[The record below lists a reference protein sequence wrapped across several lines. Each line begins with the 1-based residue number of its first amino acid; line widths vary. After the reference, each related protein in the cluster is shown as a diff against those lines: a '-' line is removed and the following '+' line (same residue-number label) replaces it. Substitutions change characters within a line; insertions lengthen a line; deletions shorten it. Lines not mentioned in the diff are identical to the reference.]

1 MKFGLFAD
9 TKALCRVCM
18 TATDGHRTDLYD
30 GTSLVAGQPSLHEM
44 LKAICAAVFD
54 KSDADYPPGF
64 PTQVCANCRN
74 AILVAFKLHQTCIET
89 DRRLGELLA
98 LKWELQDLGGGG
110 ESGDP
115 LRSSNEIGEIT
126 DKSFELGGDGTAQIV
141 IHPGPNDQNNVSC
154 PMSEEKI
161 KVEEL
166 DLMDESGIDGHDSS
180 SIDQEEIA
188 NEVGNE
194 MECGQTLQNTARL
207 RKHLRTRCA
216 KLKALSLTNKEV
228 AIRTC
233 RVCGKFHQSVR
244 RLFEHMKQDHP
255 GRNKLGLVV
264 VRKRNQCSKCQE
276 SFPTKS
282 ALTKHRQVH
291 NAPFKC
297 SICGKEL
304 LTKQA
309 LKGHIMRHSDI
320 KPHNCDLCPLRF
332 YTTQELKSHM
342 LLHAKQ
348 QNAIREIKLH
358 KCKTCNAAFPTKEAL
373 TKHRPTHN
381 VPSNCS
387 VCGKTLNSSAA
398 LKVHMM
404 RHADTKAH
412 CCELCPLRFYT
423 KGDLYNHKA
432 SHIQQRTHIC
442 DICGS
447 KFAKQSALKR
457 HVKLVHEGLRPFEC
471 QICGF
476 KLFTSTQLKRHLL
489 GHSKEKPY
497 KCELCTQAFVKT
509 DELANHV
516 ARKHRGGLPY
526 PCDRCDE
533 SFRLMTELRHH
544 YRVHVQA
551 GEQID
556 EMRFTAMATL
566 QRIFARDKQ
575 KLPEEGNCAK

>member
-54 KSDADYPPGF
+54 KSDADYPPGL

-115 LRSSNEIGEIT
+115 LRS
-126 DKSFELGGDGTAQIV
+126 
-141 IHPGPNDQNNVSC
+141 
-154 PMSEEKI
+154 
-161 KVEEL
+161 
-166 DLMDESGIDGHDSS
+166 
-180 SIDQEEIA
+180 
-188 NEVGNE
+188 
-194 MECGQTLQNTARL
+194 R
-207 RKHLRTRCA
+207 
-216 KLKALSLTNKEV
+216 
-228 AIRTC
+228 
-233 RVCGKFHQSVR
+233 
-244 RLFEHMKQDHP
+244 
-255 GRNKLGLVV
+255 
-264 VRKRNQCSKCQE
+264 
-276 SFPTKS
+276 
-282 ALTKHRQVH
+282 
-291 NAPFKC
+291 
-297 SICGKEL
+297 
-304 LTKQA
+304 
-309 LKGHIMRHSDI
+309 
-320 KPHNCDLCPLRF
+320 
-332 YTTQELKSHM
+332 
-342 LLHAKQ
+342 
-348 QNAIREIKLH
+348 
-358 KCKTCNAAFPTKEAL
+358 
-373 TKHRPTHN
+373 
-381 VPSNCS
+381 
-387 VCGKTLNSSAA
+387 
-398 LKVHMM
+398 
-404 RHADTKAH
+404 
-412 CCELCPLRFYT
+412 
-423 KGDLYNHKA
+423 DLYNHKA
-432 SHIQQRTHIC
+432 SHVQQRTHIC
-442 DICGS
+442 DTCGS

-575 KLPEEGNCAK
+575 KLAEEGNGAK